1 RDNTSP
7 KRIHDRTRDRNT
19 EGSVTMNDT
28 VLPLW
33 KRLAGPYLALLFR
46 VGLGVV
52 FIAAALPKI
61 ADPLGFANAIANYH
75 LVPTGAINLIAITLP
90 WIEIVVG
97 AALVLGLSSRANLL
111 TVFALLV
118 IFIVAISITMSR
130 GLDITCGCFSVATN
144 KAASMTRTTLI
155 WDIVW
160 TVMCLHA
167 LIFDRGLLSLSARL
181 RQHPTQEQTS

>member
-1 RDNTSP
+1 MTST
-7 KRIHDRTRDRNT
+7 DRPR
-19 EGSVTMNDT
+19 GI
-28 VLPLW
+28 
-33 KRLAGPYLALLFR
+33 RLIGPSLALLFR
-46 VGLGVV
+46 VVLGVV

-75 LVPTGAINLIAITLP
+75 IVPMALINLLAITLP

-111 TVFALLV
+111 TVFALLI

-130 GLDITCGCFSVATN
+130 GLDISCGCFSVATN
-144 KAASMTRTTLI
+144 KAASMTRSTLI
-155 WDIVW
+155 WDIIW